1 VITPLIYQE
10 VDELSRH
17 NGGYLMMTSSLN
29 IYWRFLDYLDQI
41 VLISYHLP
49 GYPKYLTG
57 NGSNVDQDSV
67 DAALL
72 VDGRPR

>member
-1 VITPLIYQE
+1 
-10 VDELSRH
+10 
-17 NGGYLMMTSSLN
+17 MMTSSLN